1 MDKLATFTFDLE
13 DKKIFLD
20 NKNKCDNYDYLI
32 SVACGA
38 IGGIIDIFAVGSPE
52 NSFLGKWTDEMIDN
66 LVKKFATLSGWN
78 PRDEKRESLASAISF
93 LENKYRINYDQ
104 RYNSDVKNLFNM
116 STRNHHMLSLSHS
129 PDVVGLFFSI
139 LNQFTSTSTF
149 LSNGSLITISTDDF
163 ELRGNNTISKIFS
176 GISNWFGHLM
186 SDIAGSSGTKANG
199 GRGSGIVAPFYELF
213 SLFKFGKFDIGKDKQ
228 DLAILAT
235 RAFQSGYDAR
245 FAITQS
251 IPVIITELLIRLI
264 WGLRRYFQYGKTLRG
279 CIPSKKHNDLRM
291 MLIFGNA
298 TLCIIDGSDAII
310 KSKGNAL
317 TFFMYFNLMAW
328 CRFTILVIKEA
339 VIQLHIDPD
348 LENTILGYMMIN
360 EYLKSYLNEIEKINI
375 DLFKYESSQ
384 YYSLVNKMNSINSEV
399 ELNKYLSDVFQNM
412 NWNKPWEGEFEEHML
427 DKNAKFIF
435 E

>member
-139 LNQFTSTSTF
+139 LNQFTST
-149 LSNGSLITISTDDF
+149 
-163 ELRGNNTISKIFS
+163 
-176 GISNWFGHLM
+176 
-186 SDIAGSSGTKANG
+186 
-199 GRGSGIVAPFYELF
+199 
-213 SLFKFGKFDIGKDKQ
+213 
-228 DLAILAT
+228 
-235 RAFQSGYDAR
+235 
-245 FAITQS
+245 
-251 IPVIITELLIRLI
+251 
-264 WGLRRYFQYGKTLRG
+264 
-279 CIPSKKHNDLRM
+279 
-291 MLIFGNA
+291 
-298 TLCIIDGSDAII
+298 
-310 KSKGNAL
+310 
-317 TFFMYFNLMAW
+317 
-328 CRFTILVIKEA
+328 
-339 VIQLHIDPD
+339 
-348 LENTILGYMMIN
+348 
-360 EYLKSYLNEIEKINI
+360 
-375 DLFKYESSQ
+375 
-384 YYSLVNKMNSINSEV
+384 
-399 ELNKYLSDVFQNM
+399 
-412 NWNKPWEGEFEEHML
+412 
-427 DKNAKFIF
+427 
-435 E
+435 

>member
-1 MDKLATFTFDLE
+1 MFMDKLATFTFDLE

-20 NKNKCDNYDYLI
+20 DKNKCDNYDYLI

-66 LVKKFATLSGWN
+66 LVKKFAILSGWN
-78 PRDEKRESLASAISF
+78 PRDGKRESLASAISF

-149 LSNGSLITISTDDF
+149 LSNGSLITISTDNF

-235 RAFQSGYDAR
+235 RAFQSGYY
-245 FAITQS
+245 AINS
-251 IPVIITELLIRLI
+251 SYYYGII
-264 WGLRRYFQYGKTLRG
+264 
-279 CIPSKKHNDLRM
+279 
-291 MLIFGNA
+291 
-298 TLCIIDGSDAII
+298 
-310 KSKGNAL
+310 
-317 TFFMYFNLMAW
+317 
-328 CRFTILVIKEA
+328 
-339 VIQLHIDPD
+339 
-348 LENTILGYMMIN
+348 
-360 EYLKSYLNEIEKINI
+360 
-375 DLFKYESSQ
+375 
-384 YYSLVNKMNSINSEV
+384 NSINMGIKEIFSV
-399 ELNKYLSDVFQNM
+399 
-412 NWNKPWEGEFEEHML
+412 W
-427 DKNAKFIF
+427 KNFKRMYSK
-435 E
+435 